1 MFAPIERVVAWLR
14 EGYPQGIPTRDYI
27 PLVALLRRRL
37 SDDEITMVG
46 RRLEES
52 GMLRVDESHV
62 GAEFMRLTDEIPAPD
77 EVHRVSDRLREA
89 GLDIAQPAW
98 ERQDAPVVHLLYGL
112 AGSGKSALAR
122 AIEEEEETLRFSL
135 DEWMARLY
143 PEADPASPQYGARV
157 AAVRALIRD
166 IALQALHAGVDVVL
180 DWNAWSRARR
190 DWAVELADEAGATVI
205 LHHLT
210 AGLEE
215 ASARLAGR
223 PQAGG
228 ARARRVSRA
237 GNEHLASIMEPVGP
251 DERIRVI
258 RH

>member
-1 MFAPIERVVAWLR
+1 MFAPIEKVVAWLR

-37 SDDEITMVG
+37 SDDEILLVR
-46 RRLEES
+46 RRLDES
-52 GMLRVDESHV
+52 GMLHVDESHV
-62 GAEFMRLTDEIPAPD
+62 GAEFMRITSEVPAPD

-89 GLDIAQPAW
+89 GLDIAQPTW
-98 ERQDAPVVHLLYGL
+98 ERQDAPTIHLLYGL
-112 AGSGKSALAR
+112 AGSGKTTLAR

-143 PEADPASPQYGARV
+143 PEADATASGHGARV
-157 AAVRALIRD
+157 AAVRELIRD
-166 IALQALHAGVDVVL
+166 LALQALHAGVDVVL
-180 DWNAWSRARR
+180 DWNAWSRERR
-190 DWAVELADEAGATVI
+190 DWAILLADEAGAHVI

-210 AGLEE
+210 TSIDE

-223 PQAGG
+223 SS
-228 ARARRVSRA
+228 RARRVTRA
-237 GNEHLASIMEPVGP
+237 GNEHLASIMEPVGA